1 MRRLIILTM
10 FLGLAAVSANAQDTT
25 KVTAGTGLFRYTCD
39 CGCHNHPVNDYS
51 GLNSLRARLANP
63 GWDGSL
69 KGISTGLKLEDGR
82 IRPLSG
88 FGGKADDSSTETS
101 SSFSANENQPPV
113 DPYLEEI
120 GRGET
125 PVGAPVYVFFRLAG
139 THVTDTPQLVGINAA
154 ADLAVSKGLRVRI
167 TGAADSATGSA
178 EKNADIAKARA
189 EHVAEL
195 MRKRGVPPERIEVL
209 SEGGTAVYEPVAA
222 NRNCRIE
229 LFMR

>member
-1 MRRLIILTM
+1 MRRLIIMTM
-10 FLGLAAVSANAQDTT
+10 LRGFAALSVHAQDST
-25 KVTAGTGLFRYTCD
+25 KVTAGTGHFRYMCD

-63 GWDGSL
+63 GWDGKL
-69 KGISTGLKLEDGR
+69 KSISTGLKLEGGR
-82 IRPLSG
+82 ILPLSG
-88 FGGKADDSSTETS
+88 SGEKADAAYPDTS
-101 SSFSANENQPPV
+101 SADSAYESLPPL

-125 PVGAPVYVFFRLAG
+125 AVGAPVYVFFRLAG
-139 THVTDTPQLVGINAA
+139 TYVTDMPQLLGINAA
-154 ADLAVSKGLRVRI
+154 ADLAVARNLRVRI

-178 EKNADIAKARA
+178 EKNAVIAKARA

-195 MRKRGVPPERIEVL
+195 MRKRGVPSERIEVL
-209 SEGGTAVYEPVAA
+209 SDGGTAVYEPVAA

-229 LFMR
+229 LFVH

>member
-1 MRRLIILTM
+1 MRRLIIMTM
-10 FLGLAAVSANAQDTT
+10 ILGLTAASADAQDTT

-63 GWDGSL
+63 GWDGKL
-69 KGISTGLKLEDGR
+69 KGISTGLKLEDGK

-88 FGGKADDSSTETS
+88 SGEKADATYMETS
-101 SSFSANENQPPV
+101 SAVSADKSHLPLE
-113 DPYLEEI
+113 PYLEEI

-125 PVGAPVYVFFRLAG
+125 AVGAPVYVFFRLAG
-139 THVTDTPQLVGINAA
+139 TYVTEPPQLVGINAA
-154 ADLAVSKGLRVRI
+154 ADLAVAKGLRVRI
-167 TGAADSATGSA
+167 TGAADSATGSV

-189 EHVAEL
+189 GHVAEL
-195 MRKRGVPPERIEVL
+195 MRKRGVPPERIEVF
-209 SEGGTAVYEPVAA
+209 SDGGTAAYEPVAA

-229 LFMR
+229 LFMQ